1 MSNIIKDISSG
12 DSAKQKLINGV
23 NTVADVVG
31 STMGFRGRPVLI
43 EEPGGLANVTKDGF
57 ETLEAIHLDDPIEN
71 MASEILKEASFRQL
85 EMAGDGTTTVIVI
98 AQALVKYSN
107 ELVNKGKSPIDIKN
121 MIEESRDK
129 IIQYI
134 KNKAIPVTEKII
146 YDIAHTSSSADKEIS
161 EIVSGAFKKAGELG
175 SVAHFRSD
183 TEETYL
189 EHIEGTLIES
199 GYTDEGFVNVHHDRT
214 VVFDQNP
221 LVLVSNINFK
231 TVQQLLPFIEFAFEN
246 KRQLVI
252 VSEMEFQVHD
262 VVLRNAIDKK
272 FPFVVIKPS
281 SFGQKRKDLLNDLAM
296 VCGTSCI
303 TSLSG
308 EKFEGRTAEFLG
320 EAKSVTVGKTD
331 TVLVPS
337 ENLDRANV
345 EGKIAELVKI
355 SEASKNLLEKKY
367 IKDRIAKLNGGISI
381 IKVGAVTE
389 SELKEKIARVD
400 DSVRAVKS
408 AIEEGVVA
416 GGGILFFNATC
427 DIELDEVTR
436 EAILA
441 PLEKIL
447 DNAGKKITE
456 TVLADTPDYPLGYDV
471 KNYEVV
477 DMIEAGIL
485 DSAKVQINAITNAV
499 SVANTI
505 LMANNVITFKRQR
518 NE

>member
-1 MSNIIKDISSG
+1 MSNIIKDIASG
-12 DSAKQKLINGV
+12 DSAKEKLIRGV

-71 MASEILKEASFRQL
+71 MASEILKEASQRQL
-85 EMAGDGTTTVIVI
+85 DMAGDGTTTVIVI
-98 AQALVKYSN
+98 AQALVKYSD
-107 ELVNKGKSPIDIKN
+107 ELVKKGISPIDIKN
-121 MIEESRDK
+121 MIEKSRDK
-129 IIQYI
+129 ILEYI
-134 KNKAIPVTEKII
+134 KEKSIPVTDKII

-161 EIVSGAFKKAGELG
+161 DIVSEAFRKAGEFG

-183 TEETYL
+183 TEETHL
-189 EHIEGTLIES
+189 EHIEGVLVES
-199 GYTDEGFVNVHHDRT
+199 GYTDEGFVNVFNDRT
-214 VVFDQNP
+214 AVFDANP
-221 LVLVSNINFK
+221 LILVSNINFK
-231 TVQQLLPFIEFAFEN
+231 TVQQLVPFMEFALSN

-262 VVLRNAIDKK
+262 VVLRNSLEKK
-272 FPFVVIKPS
+272 FPFAVVRPPS
-281 SFGQKRKDLLNDLAM
+281 HGQKRKDQLADLAM
-296 VCGTSCI
+296 VCGTSVI

-308 EKFEGRTAEFLG
+308 ERFEGRAGEFLG
-320 EAKSVTVGKTD
+320 EAKKITVGKKD
-331 TVLVPS
+331 TILVPS
-337 ENLDRANV
+337 ENLNKEAVD
-345 EGKIAELVKI
+345 GKIKEL
-355 SEASKNLLEKKY
+355 SKLIETSTNNYEKKY
-367 IKDRIAKLNGGISI
+367 LQDRIAKLHGGISI

-400 DSVRAVKS
+400 DSVQAVKS

-416 GGGILFFNATC
+416 GGGILFFNAQ
-427 DIELDEVTR
+427 DLDLDEVTR
-436 EAILA
+436 KSILA
-441 PLEKIL
+441 PIVRIL
-447 DNAGKKITE
+447 SNAGKNIKEIE
-456 TVLADTPDYPLGYDV
+456 LPCACNYPLGYDV

-485 DSAKVQINAITNAV
+485 DSAKVQSNAIINAV

-505 LMANNVITFKRQR
+505 LMANNVITFKRAK